1 MNIDYR
7 KRRRIVWLVYLAA
20 SFFLFLTANN
30 YPGAPDFIIMAGIL
44 PILSFFPVLVYTG
57 ILTHRARRADEERLQ
72 KEMRN
77 KNVTQAQVERFLTD
91 KTVKGSENGWAEDVL
106 IWIFGVPMIPL
117 LAFSVI
123 KGERTASTIIGALF
137 SAVPVLYC
145 AFYLLLNRKRQ
156 RKLAKQYALIFA
168 ASPRGDYTYSELA
181 SKVRRQNAGYEAARL
196 VKRNYMMNIKVDQAN
211 RNLQIIGYR
220 KAPKRAY
227 VCSNCGAA
235 SSITV
240 GEAKICRYCG
250 RPLM

>member
-72 KEMRN
+72 EEMRN
-77 KNVTQAQVERFLTD
+77 KNVTQ
-91 KTVKGSENGWAEDVL
+91 
-106 IWIFGVPMIPL
+106 
-117 LAFSVI
+117 
-123 KGERTASTIIGALF
+123 IGALF

-181 SKVRRQNAGYEAARL
+181 SKVRRQNAGYEAACL